1 MTPFGARVRQIRQ
14 DQGLSLQD
22 FARRLGV
29 SSAYVSA
36 LEHGKRGRPT
46 FALVQGVIH
55 ALGVIWDDADELVR
69 LADLSDPRVVI
80 DTSGLEPSATYFANR
95 LARDIRACSA
105 DTIACLIELLDRAGG
120 DKPSLLG
127 SPPFA
132 SVKKHESG

>member
-14 DQGLSLQD
+14 RQGLSLQE
-22 FARRLGV
+22 FASRLGV

-55 ALGVIWDDADELVR
+55 ALGVIWDEADELVK

-80 DTSGLEPSATYFANR
+80 DTAGLEPAATLLANR
-95 LARDIRACSA
+95 LARDIRELDAETLA
-105 DTIACLIELLDRAGG
+105 RLGAVLDTAPRT
-120 DKPSLLG
+120 P
-127 SPPFA
+127 
-132 SVKKHESG
+132 

>member
-1 MTPFGARVRQIRQ
+1 MTPFGARVRQLRQ
-14 DQGLSLQD
+14 EQGLSLQD

-80 DTSGLEPSATYFANR
+80 DTAGLEPSATYLANR
-95 LARDIRACSA
+95 LARDIRGLKATDVA
-105 DTIACLIELLDRAGG
+105 RLIAQLDEASGQA
-120 DKPSLLG
+120 SLL
-127 SPPFA
+127 PRPAAA
-132 SVKKHESG
+132 STKTDGGG